1 MHKNVPVSSTTPL
14 AAQVSTAQ
22 TNMAQTFKVFD
33 PATGEYVEK
42 EIPGMTQPAEAV
54 QQVAEAAAPVI
65 ETVAEAAAPVVQA
78 VAETAAPVVQAA
90 QPVVQAAAQ
99 AVPTIQVQPQLQQ
112 MPVLVQDPATGQMV
126 QQMMTVQY
134 DPATGTYT
142 PVQQQPVDPKVL
154 AEQQK
159 AAEKAKKEAERAARE
174 QEAAERR
181 ARADEL
187 REEAAERARRNDS
200 VAGRVKNTAISTAT
214 RQVVSSLT
222 KNVTKVIDDLI
233 GGGKKK

>member
-1 MHKNVPVSSTTPL
+1 
-14 AAQVSTAQ
+14 
-22 TNMAQTFKVFD
+22 MAQTFKVFD
-33 PATGEYVEK
+33 PTTGQYVEK
-42 EIPGMTQPAEAV
+42 EIEGMTPPAEPV
-54 QQVAEAAAPVI
+54 QQAVPQQPAAPVI
-65 ETVAEAAAPVVQA
+65 DVAQQVVQA
-78 VAETAAPVVQAA
+78 APQVVQAA
-90 QPVVQAAAQ
+90 QPVVQAVQQ

-112 MPVLVQDPATGQMV
+112 MPVLVQDPTTGQMV

-134 DPATGTYT
+134 DAATGTYV
-142 PVQQQPVDPKVL
+142 PVQQDPKVL

-159 AAEKAKKEAERAARE
+159 AAEKARKEAERAAKE

-181 ARADEL
+181 ARADQL

-222 KNVTKVIDDLI
+222 KNITKAI
-233 GGGKKK
+233 GGLFGGKK

>member
-54 QQVAEAAAPVI
+54 QQVAE
-65 ETVAEAAAPVVQA
+65 
-78 VAETAAPVVQAA
+78 
-90 QPVVQAAAQ
+90 AAAQ

-159 AAEKAKKEAERAARE
+159 AAEKAKKEAERVARE

>member
-22 TNMAQTFKVFD
+22 QNMAQTFKVYD
-33 PATGEYVEK
+33 PATGQYVEK
-42 EIPGMTQPAEAV
+42 QIEGMTQPAEAV
-54 QQVAEAAAPVI
+54 QAAVQ
-65 ETVAEAAAPVVQA
+65 PVVQA
-78 VAETAAPVVQAA
+78 VQQAPQMVSQAVQPVVQAA
-90 QPVVQAAAQ
+90 QQ

-134 DPATGTYT
+134 DPATGTYV
-142 PVQQQPVDPKVL
+142 PVQAQPMDPKAL
-154 AEQQK
+154 EAQQK
-159 AAEKAKKEAERAARE
+159 AAEKAQREAERQAKE
-174 QEAAERR
+174 KEAAERR
-181 ARADEL
+181 ARNDAL

-214 RQVVSSLT
+214 RQVVSNLT
-222 KNVTKVIDDLI
+222 KGISKAIGNLI
-233 GGGKKK
+233 GGKK